1 MKKNALI
8 WILMLF
14 SSIIIFSCKK
24 DNTGGGTGSGNG
36 NTTTALTLTLNTN
49 SVNLTNPQ
57 IVTATVV
64 DQNGSNVTAQ
74 CTIKVNGVAIGSSNY
89 SPSTVG
95 TFDFVATKDGIT
107 SNAATLTVTNSSA
120 SAGDSLYVSLSTS
133 TIELNNFDYTVITVT
148 DKTGADITSSCMLLV
163 DGAQTASRNYV
174 GETLGNHTISAQ
186 KGTTPST
193 SKTLNVIAAS
203 PSPFTQ
209 KLLVED
215 ATGAWCG
222 FCTRIANSLENYKNS
237 HANCIVVTVHG
248 GGGTD
253 PYKYQYYTNFNS
265 AFGVSGYPTAIVNR
279 TGAWSENTSD
289 LNTELTKWAPLGLAI
304 ESSISGTNIVG
315 KAKVKFNVT
324 TGKAMKIVVALV
336 ENGLV
341 YPQTNY
347 YSTSGGYTPYLYGGV
362 NPISNFTHNGVMRKT
377 STDLFGDLIP
387 ATSQVKNNIYELPF
401 TISTTG
407 VTSAGA
413 SFNVVPANCSIVAYV
428 VDGTTDKK
436 GVYNV
441 QSATVGT
448 VKNFD

>member
-1 MKKNALI
+1 MIFA
-8 WILMLF
+8 
-14 SSIIIFSCKK
+14 STIIFSCKK
-24 DNTGGGTGSGNG
+24 DNNGGGSGSGSG
-36 NTTTALTLTLNTN
+36 NTTTALTLTLSTS
-49 SVNLTNPQ
+49 SVNLANPQ
-57 IVTATVV
+57 IVSATVV
-64 DQNGSNVTAQ
+64 DQNGNNVTAQ
-74 CTIKVNGVAIGSSNY
+74 STIKVNGVSIGSSNY

-95 TFDFVATKDGIT
+95 SFDFVATKDGIT
-107 SNAATLTVTNSSA
+107 SNTATLTVSNSSTA
-120 SAGDSLYVSLSTS
+120 AGDSLYVSLSTS
-133 TIELNNFDYTVITVT
+133 TIELNNFDYTIITVT
-148 DKTGADITSSCMLLV
+148 DKTGADITNSCMLLV
-163 DGAQTASRNYV
+163 DGAQTSSRNYI
-174 GETLGNHTISAQ
+174 GETLGNHTITAQ
-186 KGTTPST
+186 KGSIPST
-193 SKTLNVIAAS
+193 SKTLNVVTAS

-222 FCTRIANSLENYKNS
+222 FCTRIANSLENYKAN

-265 AFGVSGYPTAIVNR
+265 AFGVSGYPTAVVNR
-279 TGAWSENTSD
+279 AGTWSENTSE
-289 LNTELTKWAPLGLAI
+289 LNTELAKWAPLGLAI
-304 ESSISGTNIVG
+304 ESSVSGTNIVG
-315 KAKVKFNVT
+315 KAKVKFNVST
-324 TGKAMKIVVALV
+324 SKSMKIVVALV

-347 YSTSGGYTPYLYGGV
+347 YSPSSGYTPYLYGGA

-377 STDLFGDLIP
+377 ATDLFGDAIP
-387 ATSQVKNNIYELPF
+387 AASQVKNNIYELPF

-413 SFNVVPANCSIVAYV
+413 NFTVVPANCSIVAYV